1 MRYGQRVRNA
11 IGLLAVLAMLLG
23 PLLAHF
29 EVVPPLGG
37 FAAFALGGIVAAI
50 VGLLSLVQLVRGH
63 GLTAGGAL
71 GLIAAVGFVYIAV
84 SQGGGHPRIND
95 FTTDLADPPAF
106 MHAQTIPQNAGRD
119 MTYPKEWAAI
129 QRECCADLHP
139 AVLAMAPRDAH
150 AKALAQAKA
159 MPTWNVV
166 AVGEDGAN
174 GLTIEAVSTSALF
187 RFQDDVAIRVRPEG
201 SGSKVDMRSKS
212 RDGKGDMGVN
222 TARIRSYIDALAP
235 AK

>member
-1 MRYGQRVRNA
+1 MRYGRPVRNA

-29 EVVPPLGG
+29 EVVPPLAG
-37 FAAFALGGIVAAI
+37 FGMFALGGIVAAI
-50 VGLLSLVQLVRGH
+50 VGLVSLVQLVRGY
-63 GLTAGGAL
+63 GITAGGAL
-71 GLIAAVGFVYIAV
+71 GLIAAAGFVYIAV

-119 MTYPKEWAAI
+119 MTYPKDWAAI

-139 AVLAMAPRDAH
+139 AVLAMTPRDAY

-159 MPTWNVV
+159 MPTWEVV
-166 AVGEDGAN
+166 AVGEDGN

-187 RFQDDVAIRVRPEG
+187 RFQDDVAIRVRSDG
-201 SGSKVDMRSKS
+201 AGAKVDMRSKS

-222 TARIRSYIDALAP
+222 TARIRSYIDALAAP
-235 AK
+235 K

>member
-1 MRYGQRVRNA
+1 MRYGRPVRNA

-29 EVVPPLGG
+29 EIVPPLAG
-37 FAAFALGGIVAAI
+37 FATFALGGIVAAI
-50 VGLLSLVQLVRGH
+50 VGLVSLVQLVRGY
-63 GLTAGGAL
+63 GITAGGAL

-84 SQGGGHPRIND
+84 SQGGGQPRIND

-106 MHAQTIPQNAGRD
+106 THAKSIPQNAGRD
-119 MTYPKEWAAI
+119 MAYPKDWAAI

-139 AVLAMAPRDAH
+139 AVLAMAPRDAY
-150 AKALAQAKA
+150 AKALGQAKA
-159 MPTWNVV
+159 MPTWMVV
-166 AVGEDGAN
+166 AEDPN
-174 GLTIEAVSTSALF
+174 GLTIEAVSTSKLF
-187 RFQDDVAIRVRPEG
+187 RFQDDVVIRVQPDG
-201 SGSKVDMRSKS
+201 GGAKVDMRSKS

-222 TARIRSYIDALAP
+222 TARIRSYIGALDP

>member
-1 MRYGQRVRNA
+1 MRYGRPVRNA

-29 EVVPPLGG
+29 EVVPPLAG
-37 FAAFALGGIVAAI
+37 FGMFALGGIIAAI
-50 VGLLSLVQLVRGH
+50 VGLVSLVQLVRGY
-63 GLTAGGAL
+63 GITAGGAL
-71 GLIAAVGFVYIAV
+71 GLLAAVGFVYIAV

-106 MHAQTIPQNAGRD
+106 THAKSIPQNAGRD
-119 MTYPKEWAAI
+119 MAYPKDWAAI

-139 AVLAMAPRDAH
+139 AVLAMAPRDAY
-150 AKALAQAKA
+150 AKALGQAKA
-159 MPTWNVV
+159 MPTWTVV
-166 AVGEDGAN
+166 AEDPT
-174 GLTIEAVSTSALF
+174 GLMIEAVSTSNLF
-187 RFQDDVAIRVRPEG
+187 RFQDDVVIRIQPDG

>member
-1 MRYGQRVRNA
+1 MRYGQPVRNA

-29 EVVPPLGG
+29 EVVPPLAG
-37 FAAFALGGIVAAI
+37 FGMFALGGIVAAI
-50 VGLLSLVQLVRGH
+50 VGLVSLVQLVRGY
-63 GLTAGGAL
+63 GITAGGAL
-71 GLIAAVGFVYIAV
+71 GLIAAAGFIYIAA

-106 MHAQTIPQNAGRD
+106 THAKTIPQNAGRD
-119 MTYPKEWAAI
+119 MAYPKDWAAI

-139 AVLAMAPRDAH
+139 AVLAMPPRDAY

-159 MPTWNVV
+159 MPTWSVV
-166 AVGEDGAN
+166 AVGEDAN
-174 GLTIEAVSTSALF
+174 GLTIEAVSTSNLF
-187 RFQDDVAIRVRPEG
+187 RFQDDVVIRVRPDSVG
-201 SGSKVDMRSKS
+201 AKVDMRSKS

>member
-1 MRYGQRVRNA
+1 MRYGRPVRNA

-29 EVVPPLGG
+29 EIVPPLAG
-37 FAAFALGGIVAAI
+37 FAMFALGGIVAAI
-50 VGLLSLVQLVRGH
+50 VGLVSLVQLVRGY
-63 GLTAGGAL
+63 GITTGGAL
-71 GLIAAVGFVYIAV
+71 GLIAAAGFVYIAV

-106 MHAQTIPQNAGRD
+106 THAKTIPQNAGRD
-119 MTYPKEWAAI
+119 MTYPKDFAAI

-139 AVLAMAPRDAH
+139 AVLAMAPPDAY

-159 MPTWNVV
+159 MPTWTVV
-166 AVGEDGAN
+166 AEDAN
-174 GLTIEAVSTSALF
+174 GLTLEAVSTSKLF
-187 RFQDDVAIRVRPEG
+187 RFQDDVVIRVRPDG
-201 SGSKVDMRSKS
+201 TGAKVDMRSKS

-222 TARIRSYIDALAP
+222 AARIRSYVDALAS

>member
-1 MRYGQRVRNA
+1 MRYGRPVRNA
-11 IGLLAVLAMLLG
+11 IGLLAVLAMILG

-29 EVVPPLGG
+29 EILPPLAG
-37 FAAFALGGIVAAI
+37 FATFALGGIVAAI
-50 VGLLSLVQLVRGH
+50 VGLVSLVQLFRGY

-71 GLIAAVGFVYIAV
+71 GLVAAAAFVFIAV

-95 FTTDLADPPAF
+95 FTTDPADPPAF
-106 MHAQTIPQNAGRD
+106 VHAKTIPANAGRD
-119 MTYPKEWAAI
+119 MTYPKDWAAI

-139 AVLAMAPRDAH
+139 AVLALAPRDAY
-150 AKALAQAKA
+150 AKALAQARA
-159 MPTWNVV
+159 MPAWSVTQ
-166 AVGEDGAN
+166 EDAN
-174 GLTIEAVSTSALF
+174 AMTLEAVATSNLF
-187 RFQDDVAIRVRPEG
+187 RFQDDVAIRVRPDG
-201 SGSKVDMRSKS
+201 SGAKVDMRSKS

>member
-1 MRYGQRVRNA
+1 MRYGRPVRNA
-11 IGLLAVLAMLLG
+11 IGLLAVLAMVVG

-29 EVVPPLGG
+29 AIVPPLAG
-37 FAAFALGGIVAAI
+37 FATFALGGIVAAI
-50 VGLLSLVQLVRGH
+50 VGLVSLVQLVRGY

-71 GLIAAVGFVYIAV
+71 GLIAAVAFGFIAV
-84 SQGGGHPRIND
+84 SQGGDHPRIND

-106 MHAQTIPQNAGRD
+106 THAATLPQNAARD
-119 MTYPKEWAAI
+119 MAYPKDWAAI

-139 AVLAMAPRDAH
+139 AVLALAPAAAY
-150 AKALAQAKA
+150 AKALGQARA
-159 MPTWNVV
+159 MPTWIVTS
-166 AVGEDGAN
+166 EDPN
-174 GLTIEAVSTSALF
+174 GMTIEAVSTSKLF
-187 RFQDDVAIRVRPEG
+187 RFQDDVVIRVRPDAG
-201 SGSKVDMRSKS
+201 GASRVDMRSKS

>member
-1 MRYGQRVRNA
+1 MRYGRPVRNA

-23 PLLAHF
+23 PFLAHF
-29 EVVPPLGG
+29 EIVPPLAG
-37 FAAFALGGIVAAI
+37 FATFALGGIVAAI
-50 VGLLSLVQLVRGH
+50 VGLVSLVQLVRGY
-63 GLTAGGAL
+63 GITAGGAL
-71 GLIAAVGFVYIAV
+71 GLLAAAGFVYIAV

-106 MHAQTIPQNAGRD
+106 THAKTIPQNAGRD
-119 MTYPKEWAAI
+119 MAYPKDWAAI

-139 AVLAMAPRDAH
+139 AILPMAPRDAY

-159 MPTWNVV
+159 MPTWTVV
-166 AVGEDGAN
+166 AVGEDPN

-187 RFQDDVAIRVRPEG
+187 RFQDDVAIRVRPDG